1 MSRYSA
7 RMPFVLDSDKCFDKF
22 VAIGIDFGT
31 TYTGVSWARSTDP
44 KDINAITGWPSEDH
58 RNKNEIQ
65 VPTLY
70 DVKSQKWGYQIT
82 PDMNPMKWFKLL
94 LLNKEDITKEAG
106 GNSVQLR
113 QTIEILETSD
123 DKITPVQAV
132 GLYLKKV
139 WNHTYA
145 SLGSMIDIDNLPL
158 RVAITVP
165 AIWPDYAK
173 NLMKEAA
180 KIAGITKH
188 RAIGETTLMTVEE
201 PEAAALASLFQR
213 NSFLDIKKD
222 ESFVVCDAGGGTID
236 VISYTVVSERPFK
249 LEECIPGRGK
259 LDGAFLIDQ
268 AFFSYLRGKA
278 KLKIKSLKVYD
289 YNQFISR
296 EWELGAKRSF
306 SSADEP
312 EYYHLHPPS
321 DAYGTL
327 ARIRKRETLAISK
340 LDMTGFFARSLTG
353 IKYLV
358 GDQYKEV
365 RLVTGK
371 DPKRI
376 LLVGGLG
383 SSEYIYNVLNESFDN
398 KILRPSEGWSA
409 VARGAVLRLLQEN
422 IASQRVRSPLQTKLL
437 NVLPDVVSRRSRYN
451 YGILGDRPI
460 AGLDLDPQD
469 VVIMNPEGV
478 RVTSRMRWYLH
489 KGEKVD
495 KESRYPVIYH
505 EYHRVWDCLPPKYT
519 FEIMYC
525 EDNVAPK
532 RKTPSV
538 LPLCRIECEWDKPLE
553 EWKTVGDPSEG
564 WKKHD
569 DLEVAMGLRG
579 EPKWMIRVGSR
590 RQEHRFDIEYTG
602 SVVASKR

>member
-7 RMPFVLDSDKCFDKF
+7 RMPFVLDPDKYFDKF
-22 VAIGIDFGT
+22 VAVGIDFGT

-44 KDINAITGWPSEDH
+44 KDINPITGWPSEDH

-70 DVKSQKWGYQIT
+70 DVKSEKW
-82 PDMNPMKWFKLL
+82 
-94 LLNKEDITKEAG
+94 EDITKEAG
-106 GNSVQLR
+106 GDSVQLR
-113 QTIEILETSD
+113 QTIEISESSGDT
-123 DKITPVQAV
+123 ITPVQAV

-139 WNHTYA
+139 WNHTYH

-173 NLMKEAA
+173 NLMREAA

-188 RAIGETTLMTVEE
+188 RAIGETTLITVEE

-213 NSFLDIKKD
+213 NSFLDIK
-222 ESFVVCDAGGGTID
+222 D
-236 VISYTVVSERPFK
+236 VISYTVVSEHPFK
-249 LEECIPGRGK
+249 LEECIHGRGK

-278 KLKIKSLKVYD
+278 KLKIKSLKDYD

-312 EYYHLHPPS
+312 EFYHLHPPS

-327 ARIRKRETLAISK
+327 ARLRKKETLAISK

-358 GDQYKEV
+358 GDQCKEV
-365 RLVTGK
+365 QLVTGK

-383 SSEYIYNVLNESFDN
+383 SSEYIYNVLNESFNN

-422 IASQRVRSPLQTKLL
+422 IASQRVRSPLHTKLL
-437 NVLPDVVSRRSRYN
+437 NVLPDVVSRRARYN

-460 AGLDLDPQD
+460 VGLDLDPQD
-469 VVIMNPEGV
+469 VVLINPEGV
-478 RVTSRMRWYLH
+478 RVTSRMRWYLR

-495 KESRYPVIYH
+495 KESRIPVAYH
-505 EYHRVWDCLPPKYT
+505 EYRRAWEYLPPKCT

-525 EDNVAPK
+525 GDNVAPK
-532 RKTPSV
+532 RKTSSV
-538 LPLCRIECEWDKPLE
+538 LPLCRIECAWDKPLE

-579 EPKWMIRVGSR
+579 EPKWMIRVGSK
-590 RQEHRFDIEYTG
+590 RQEHRFDIEYI
-602 SVVASKR
+602 SSELALKR

>member
-7 RMPFVLDSDKCFDKF
+7 RMPFVLDPDKYFDKF
-22 VAIGIDFGT
+22 VAVGIDFGT

-44 KDINAITGWPSEDH
+44 KDINPITGWPSEDH

-70 DVKSQKWGYQIT
+70 DVKSEKWGYQIT

-94 LLNKEDITKEAG
+94 LLNKKDITKEAG
-106 GNSVQLR
+106 GDSVQLR
-113 QTIEILETSD
+113 QTIEILESSGDT
-123 DKITPVQAV
+123 ITPVQAV

-139 WNHTYA
+139 WDHTYH

-158 RVAITVP
+158 RVAITVL

-173 NLMKEAA
+173 NLMREAA

-188 RAIGETTLMTVEE
+188 RAIGETTLITVEE

-213 NSFLDIKKD
+213 NSFLDIK
-222 ESFVVCDAGGGTID
+222 D
-236 VISYTVVSERPFK
+236 VISYTVASEHPFK

-278 KLKIKSLKVYD
+278 KLKIKSLKDYD

-312 EYYHLHPPS
+312 DFYHLHPPS

-327 ARIRKRETLAISK
+327 ARLRKKETLAISK

-358 GDQYKEV
+358 GDQCKEV
-365 RLVTGK
+365 QLVTGK

-383 SSEYIYNVLNESFDN
+383 SSEYIYNVLNESFNN

-422 IASQRVRSPLQTKLL
+422 IASQRVRSPMQTKLL
-437 NVLPDVVSRRSRYN
+437 NVLPDVVSRRARYN
-451 YGILGDRPI
+451 YGILSDRPVV
-460 AGLDLDPQD
+460 GLDLDPQD
-469 VVIMNPEGV
+469 EVSINPEGV
-478 RVTSRMRWYLH
+478 RVTSRMGWYLR

-495 KESRYPVIYH
+495 KESRIPLPYH
-505 EYHRVWDCLPPKYT
+505 TYRRASEKLPPKCT

-525 EDNVAPK
+525 GDNVAPK
-532 RKTPSV
+532 RKTSSV
-538 LPLCRIECEWDKPLE
+538 LPLCRIECAWDKPLE
-553 EWKTVGDPSEG
+553 EWKTVGDPSKG

-569 DLEVAMGLRG
+569 DLEVEMWLRG
-579 EPKWMIRVGSR
+579 EPKWMIRVGSK
-590 RQEHRFDIEYTG
+590 RQEHRFDIEYI
-602 SVVASKR
+602 SSELALRR